1 KYCAHADWD
10 VCHSVLCTGDGSK
23 LVRTKALSKI
33 IEHAN
38 KTNDIFLLDAKA
50 ISSTILKYKK
60 LKAANTKEK
69 EKNNMWWD
77 SISLPD
83 DVDTSD
89 EAAFR
94 TQNKATASELNK
106 GHKRR
111 ALHLIYAAL
120 PIILGH
126 NDLELRSLADI
137 AHAKCN
143 LSESAISEQLRLDQ
157 NEETKVMSMDHDE
170 IMKNKFNVQ
179 IPEVSLLRGKS
190 SGSLASCTRR
200 EKSLLEHFLS

>member
-1 KYCAHADWD
+1 MGSKYCAHADWD

-38 KTNDIFLLDAKA
+38 KTNDTFLLDAKA

-94 TQNKATASELNK
+94 TQNKATASDISPM
-106 GHKRR
+106 RYI

-143 LSESAISEQLRLDQ
+143 LSESAISGIKRVIIDEEGLGVLYWKNLDGGIKKRSLR
-157 NEETKVMSMDHDE
+157 
-170 IMKNKFNVQ
+170 KNN
-179 IPEVSLLRGKS
+179 
-190 SGSLASCTRR
+190 
-200 EKSLLEHFLS
+200 

>member
-1 KYCAHADWD
+1 MEIILHYFHMERLSWD
-10 VCHSVLCTGDGSK
+10 ENLCHICV
-23 LVRTKALSKI
+23 VHR
-33 IEHAN
+33 
-38 KTNDIFLLDAKA
+38 
-50 ISSTILKYKK
+50 
-60 LKAANTKEK
+60 
-69 EKNNMWWD
+69 WWD

-94 TQNKATASELNK
+94 TQNKATASEWLETKPSSLERYLLMTFQRSGNS
-106 GHKRR
+106 
-111 ALHLIYAAL
+111 LHLIYAAL